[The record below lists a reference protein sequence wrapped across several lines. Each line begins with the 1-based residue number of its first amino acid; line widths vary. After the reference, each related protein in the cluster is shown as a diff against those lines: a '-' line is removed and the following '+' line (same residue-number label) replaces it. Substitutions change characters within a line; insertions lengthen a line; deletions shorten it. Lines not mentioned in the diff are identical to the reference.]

1 MPGSTTEWERYLRWN
16 AAIASVVFSRE
27 AAGKPT
33 YLDLEDEVLEA
44 IRDAAEPDAGDPA
57 ATLIEVTKGTLA
69 LRSGAAPV
77 LRGHLRRLGTWHGG
91 SMLDPPPTLGLLAL
105 LSLVAESMHAGD
117 GMKPHNF
124 WGRFEEL
131 LELDGHQLDWFRS
144 AYRDKTEGVAV
155 STQLWDSLNDWLEML
170 EGNRGLPTAVALGHE
185 HIGYPL
191 SQALVRQTDRERFG
205 DMFALNSLPPRG
217 SLPPFDMETLIAE
230 WMSRRPCPASNTL
243 EKLWGSSVEAQE
255 RITDLACATLEVWD
269 GSYAI
274 GSNALPA
281 KMPIDLVRVRAALR
295 SFPSRRLDIS
305 LVIPAHSAEP
315 VETVEV
321 IDSSDE
327 LLGRL
332 EFVPAAS
339 GYLQLADP
347 DSIDTGS
354 LLRGE
359 VRLRRPTHE
368 RPMRRRSRR
377 VVTMRREALLD
388 AFVECERVQ
397 LGEDSLVLVRDEIA
411 PLADKILAEVA
422 RPGFTRIDAVSGL
435 PEGWTV
441 YTDVQ
446 VLSSIPAEMRNQIRV
461 ELNALQP
468 IASSQVVLQGG
479 LKLPGNIAKWSSL
492 RPPELR
498 ATAEAGSELS
508 ASMKCTRAMAN
519 PAPPD
524 RSAHGS
530 EVLIWDLAEEH
541 LPDGDYEITIKD
553 GPSVMRTEVLRLRS
567 GDSPAL
573 VIESDSAPIAH
584 DPAEVGFGLLTRR
597 SKGERAFQGAPLDA
611 HDILTVTPPSVPSWY
626 GARRDGTETSTT
638 RERLRIPA
646 PDDKSCMVTGAHL
659 MSIETATAGR
669 STVEGICRY
678 CGLVKRYPATR
689 GKRKSTK
696 DAKKGAN
703 APKLDVS
710 SLPPIEST
718 ETIDWAA
725 AFDAVCHVGSGPAS
739 ALDRIASQMEATN
752 LFGDTFERQLEVLG
766 HIEIERDQVTL
777 RTADWTVVSPCIVGL
792 PNGAATICG
801 FVSDGTMV
809 AIEDGVYALG
819 GSVERE
825 VSGEAPPVISI
836 TGLSGEE
843 LGELVEVISE
853 ASRRPARF
861 IPNAALRL
869 GAALPSLSEARIGLP
884 TTTAI
889 NGRSYEAWDPI
900 AAKFIPVGDVGSS
913 GAFRITTFTRTYI
926 YRTAEDL
933 GSMRATLGDARVV
946 KYLAAADCGR
956 SLIGYNSDAQV
967 LYVPLGADLPG
978 LYGRAA
984 VLASGYPPA
993 ANPEERILEYRGVPA
1008 ALAAHLNHLLMT

>member
-1 MPGSTTEWERYLRWN
+1 MAGSTAEWERYSRWN
-16 AAIASVVFSRE
+16 AAIASVVFSRK

-44 IRDAAEPDAGDPA
+44 IGDAAEPDAGDPA

-77 LRGHLRRLGTWHGG
+77 LRGHLRRLGSWHDG

-230 WMSRRPCPASNTL
+230 WMARRPCPASNTL
-243 EKLWGSSVEAQE
+243 EKLWGSSAEARE

-269 GSYAI
+269 GSSAI

-281 KMPIDLVRVRAALR
+281 KSPVDLVRVRAALR
-295 SFPSRRLDIS
+295 SFPSEKLDIS
-305 LVIPAHSAEP
+305 LVIPARSVES

-321 IDSSDE
+321 RDSSDE
-327 LLGRL
+327 CLGVL
-332 EFVPAAS
+332 ELVPAAS

-347 DSIDTGS
+347 EAIDVSS
-354 LLRGE
+354 LLGGE
-359 VRLRRPTHE
+359 VHLRRPNQSQ
-368 RPMRRRSRR
+368 PMRRRPRR
-377 VVTMRREALLD
+377 VVPMRHEALLQ

-397 LGEDSLVLVRDEIA
+397 LGEDSLLLVREVIT
-411 PLADKILAEVA
+411 PMADKVLAAVA
-422 RPGFTRIDAVSGL
+422 RPGFTRIKQLPGL
-435 PEGWTV
+435 PEGWTA
-441 YTDVQ
+441 YTNVQ
-446 VLSSIPAEMRNQIRV
+446 VLSSIPVEMRSRIPV
-461 ELNALQP
+461 DLNVLQP

-479 LKLPGNIAKWSSL
+479 LRLPGNITKWSSW

-498 ATAEAGSELS
+498 ATAEAGAELS
-508 ASMKCTRAMAN
+508 ASMTCTRVMVN
-519 PAPPD
+519 PAPVD
-524 RSAHGS
+524 RSARGS
-530 EVLIWDLAEEH
+530 EVLIWDLVEED

-553 GPSVMRTEVLRLRS
+553 GASVMRTEVLRLRS
-567 GDSPAL
+567 ADSPAL
-573 VIESDSAPIAH
+573 VIEADSAPIAH
-584 DPAEVGFGLLTRR
+584 DPAGVGFGLLTRR
-597 SKGERAFQGAPLDA
+597 SKGEGSFQGVPPDARDLVGAAPPL
-611 HDILTVTPPSVPSWY
+611 VPPWY
-626 GARRDGTETSTT
+626 EARRNGTKTSTPRT
-638 RERLRIPA
+638 QLRIPA

-659 MSIETATAGR
+659 MSIETVTVGG
-669 STVEGICRY
+669 STVEGVCRY

-696 DAKKGAN
+696 TAKKGAT
-703 APKLDVS
+703 APKVDVS
-710 SLPPIEST
+710 LLPPVEST
-718 ETIDWAA
+718 ESIDWAA
-725 AFDAVCHVGSGPAS
+725 AFDAVCHVGSGPVS
-739 ALDRIASQMEATN
+739 ALDRVASQMEATN
-752 LFGDTFERQLEVLG
+752 LFGDAFERQLEVLG
-766 HIEIERDQVTL
+766 HIEVERDQTTL
-777 RTADWTVVSPCIVGL
+777 KPANWTVVDPCIVGL
-792 PNGAATICG
+792 ADGAATICG
-801 FVSDGTMV
+801 FVSDGMMV
-809 AIEDGVYALG
+809 AIEDGVWAFG
-819 GSVERE
+819 GSVERKA
-825 VSGEAPPVISI
+825 SGDAPPVIRI
-836 TGLSGEE
+836 TGLSAGQLSE
-843 LGELVEVISE
+843 LADVIAE

-861 IPNAALRL
+861 IPDAAIRL
-869 GAALPSLSEARIGLP
+869 GAALPPLSEARMGLP
-884 TTTAI
+884 TTSAI
-889 NGRSYEAWDPI
+889 NGRSYEAWDPTV
-900 AAKFIPVGDVGSS
+900 ARFVPVDDAGSS
-913 GAFRITTFTRTYI
+913 GAFRVTTFTRTYI
-926 YRTAEDL
+926 YRTTADL

-956 SLIGYNSDAQV
+956 SLIGYDGEAQV